1 MLRELVMQNA
11 QWRAA
16 EVWASRAHAEA
27 QSAARF
33 NQLARDLKS
42 TGAPEVLVNLA
53 EQAEAEETEHVD
65 LCLRLV
71 NHFGHKTTRPEI
83 SKIPSGVAGLK
94 PKDALLLQMVG
105 MCCIN
110 ETVSAAILG
119 EMLRQ
124 AEAGRV
130 HNTIQTIL
138 KDEVG
143 HSRLGWAY
151 LSYVKEEA
159 NLKLLSRELPT
170 LLQNA
175 VTDELF
181 EQPDLD
187 DPDHL
192 SAPLGTVPRIVRFE
206 IFEASLL
213 DLVFVGL
220 ERFGV
225 DTTPGRAWLA
235 QASGTNSPE

>member
-1 MLRELVMQNA
+1 MQDA

-16 EVWASRAHAEA
+16 EVWAARAHAEA

-33 NQLARDLKS
+33 NQLARDQKA
-42 TGAPEVLVNLA
+42 TGAPQVQEELA
-53 EQAEAEETEHVD
+53 EKAEVEETEHVD

-71 NHFGHKTTRPEI
+71 NHFGHKTHRPEI
-83 SKIPSGVAGLK
+83 PTIPSGVGGLE

-110 ETVSAAILG
+110 ETVSAAIRG

-124 AEAGRV
+124 AEPGRV

-151 LSYVKEEA
+151 LSYVKDEA
-159 NLKLLSRELPT
+159 NLKLLSKELPT

-206 IFEASLL
+206 LFEASLL

-220 ERFGV
+220 DRFGV
-225 DTTPGRAWLA
+225 DTAAGQAWLA
-235 QASGTNSPE
+235 QASGNSEPD

>member
-1 MLRELVMQNA
+1 MQDA

-33 NQLARDLKS
+33 NQLARDLKA
-42 TGAPEVLVNLA
+42 TGAPEGLVELA
-53 EQAEAEETEHVD
+53 EKAETEETEHVD

-71 NHFGHKTTRPEI
+71 NHLGHKTHRPKI
-83 SKIPSGVAGLK
+83 PTIPSGVAGLE
-94 PKDALLLQMVG
+94 PKEALLLQMVG

-124 AEAGRV
+124 AEPGRV
-130 HNTIQTIL
+130 HDTIQTIL
-138 KDEVG
+138 RDEIG

-151 LSYVKEEA
+151 LAYIA
-159 NLKLLSRELPT
+159 GDGKLTLLEKELPT

-192 SAPLGTVPRIVRFE
+192 SAPLGTVPRVTRFE
-206 IFEASLL
+206 LFEAALL
-213 DLVFVGL
+213 DLVFLGL

-225 DTTPGRAWLA
+225 ETAAGRAWLA
-235 QASGTNSPE
+235 KASGGGSAE